1 MQNKTVAQQVNIA
14 AAQKN
19 IPLSVFIELTHR
31 CNLQC
36 YYCYQKSYTP
46 AAEMSFSQW
55 ERVVKELAGMESLYI
70 TFSGGEPFLRPDF
83 IDIVSCARKHDFAV
97 SIITNGILITE
108 PIVKKLEELG
118 ILDIGISLHAA
129 NENLHDRLTTMQGS
143 FRLALNAIR
152 LCVKAGIKVL
162 IKHSVSNANFGEYE
176 ELKRLAESEGCAF
189 ECDSMILPMNKGETS
204 PYALNHE
211 QHFIFLKDMYMPSL
225 INCISNKDASNLH
238 CDAGRSLCG
247 ISPGGEVF
255 PCIILPISLGNLQ
268 KTSFKTI
275 WFGEKSAEFRKQ
287 EEKIEEA
294 CKKCSQNIMCS
305 RCHAI
310 AFFETKKWAGKSDS
324 LCARTDALAALART

>member
-1 MQNKTVAQQVNIA
+1 MASSR
-14 AAQKN
+14 KN

-55 ERVVKELAGMESLYI
+55 ERVMQALAEMESLYI
-70 TFSGGEPFLRPDF
+70 TFSGGEPFLRPDCME
-83 IDIVSCARKHDFAV
+83 IVSSARKHDLAV

-108 PIVKKLEELG
+108 PIVKKLEEQG

-129 NENLHDRLTTMQGS
+129 DEKLHDRLTTMPGS
-143 FRLALNAIR
+143 FRLALSAIR
-152 LCVKAGIKVL
+152 LCVKAGIKVV
-162 IKHSVSNANFGEYE
+162 IKHSVSNANFGQYAG
-176 ELKRLAESEGCAF
+176 LKQLAETEGCAF

-225 INCISNKDASNLH
+225 MNCVSSKETSRPL
-238 CDAGRSLCG
+238 CEAGTSLCG
-247 ISPGGEVF
+247 ISPSGDVF

-268 KTSFKTI
+268 NSSFRDI
-275 WFGEKSAEFRKQ
+275 WYGEKSVEFRKQ
-287 EEKIEEA
+287 KERIEEA

-305 RCHAI
+305 RCHAV
-310 AFFETKKWAGKSDS
+310 AYFETKKGAAKSEN
-324 LCARTDALAALART
+324 LCARSDAFAQLSIE